1 MSSEQPEYE
10 RQIQRLDAL
19 VGVFRERAQAARA
32 RAAQLKARG
41 DVLKARESERL
52 AAVWK
57 RAADELS
64 KAACPF

>member
-1 MSSEQPEYE
+1 MSSERPDYE
-10 RQIQRLDAL
+10 RQIQRLAAL
-19 VGVFRERAQAARA
+19 EEVFRERAQAART
-32 RAAQLKARG
+32 RATQLKSRG

-64 KAACPF
+64 KATCPF